1 MIYYVYL
8 IMYYFVYV
16 YLLKFYIKLKLFL
29 DPVVNVMLSSTN
41 LTKSKKFWSEIL
53 NLNIFTETD
62 NFIELGFGDEQ
73 AKLKLRD
80 IGNF

>member
-1 MIYYVYL
+1 
-8 IMYYFVYV
+8 
-16 YLLKFYIKLKLFL
+16 
-29 DPVVNVMLSSTN
+29 MLSSTN